1 MTSQKHF
8 HRKLGVNPPG
18 NTSLNTKQF
27 GLALIAVRAVSE
39 ADPAPVAGTG
49 TTGQVLAPPAAS
61 AISPTSLVVPP
72 SAEKIPPL
80 LVGFLK

>member
-1 MTSQKHF
+1 M
-8 HRKLGVNPPG
+8 
-18 NTSLNTKQF
+18 
-27 GLALIAVRAVSE
+27 IAVRATSE
-39 ADPAPVAGTG
+39 GEPAPVAGTG

-61 AISPTSLVVPP
+61 AISPTSLVAPP